1 MKNLITSTPATV
13 KGIMKKFFA
22 TSAMLGL
29 FCLFHKPAIAHAET
43 YPSRPVRIV
52 VPFAPGGSNDVV
64 ARLVAERLT
73 QRWKQ
78 AVIVEN
84 KPGAGG
90 NIGAEAVA
98 KSPKDGYTLLL
109 SGSSLACINPQL
121 YKKAKFDGVN
131 DLPLVTPLG
140 FVPIVLVV
148 NPSVPAKTV
157 PELIAYGRKRS
168 GGLFYGSGGA
178 GTPQHLSGEMFGAAT
193 GVNMVHVPYKGN
205 VPALT
210 DLMAGQIEVM
220 FSPINSVASLIKA
233 GKVRA
238 IAAAGAGRMADL
250 PELPTIAEAGVA
262 GYDSS
267 LWLALAVPKGTPK
280 AITDKLDQE
289 IRQIMGEAQI
299 KEKLDQQGI
308 AGITAPD
315 AEFQD
320 MARKDCARW
329 AKIIKEAKVSA
340 E

>member
-1 MKNLITSTPATV
+1 M
-13 KGIMKKFFA
+13 
-22 TSAMLGL
+22 
-29 FCLFHKPAIAHAET
+29 
-43 YPSRPVRIV
+43 
-52 VPFAPGGSNDVV
+52 V
-64 ARLVAERLT
+64 ARLVGERLN
-73 QRWKQ
+73 QIWKQ
-78 AVIVEN
+78 PVIVEN

-109 SGSSLACINPQL
+109 SGNSLACINPQL

-148 NPSVPAKTV
+148 NPSVPVKTV
-157 PELIAYGRKRS
+157 AELIAYGRKQS
-168 GGLFYGSGGA
+168 GGLSYGSGGA
-178 GTPQHLSGEMFGAAT
+178 GTPQHLSGEMFKAAT
-193 GVNMVHVPYKGN
+193 GLNMMHVPYKGN
-205 VPALT
+205 MPALT
-210 DLMAGQIEVM
+210 DLMAGQIDVI
-220 FSPINSVASLIKA
+220 FSPINSVVSLIKA

-238 IAAAGAGRMADL
+238 IAAAGARRMADF
-250 PELPTIAEAGVA
+250 PELPTIAESGVP

-267 LWLALAVPKGTPK
+267 LWLALAAPKGTPK

-289 IRQIMGEAQI
+289 VRKILGETQI
-299 KEKLDQQGI
+299 KEKLAQQGI
-308 AGITAPD
+308 VGISASP

-329 AKIIKEAKVSA
+329 AKVIKEAKVTA